1 MKKVIA
7 AGVLALLAGT
17 AFAAETEVFNWRSRR
32 GHNVYSDTPNQMQM
46 GRSNVSNIR
55 TGTVIPPTPKA
66 TPMENMSP
74 TEQQAIANQRIAEQ
88 NRKIE
93 EENAKR
99 EQEAKTQNCNAAR
112 MNLDTV
118 QKSNARNKD
127 QLIPRYQAD
136 INKYCNESPR

>member
-1 MKKVIA
+1 
-7 AGVLALLAGT
+7 
-17 AFAAETEVFNWRSRR
+17 
-32 GHNVYSDTPNQMQM
+32 MQM
-46 GRSNVSNIR
+46 GRSNVINIR
-55 TGTVIPPTPKA
+55 TGTVIPPAPAA

-74 TEQQAIANQRIAEQ
+74 AEQQAIANQRIAEQ

-136 INKYCNESPR
+136 ISKYCN